1 MCSDPRPAPFT
12 PLAVQAADPV
22 PPTSTLASATV
33 PRGSRRRRLWELSSH
48 AHCPV
53 LGLCLPLKTLRRLI
67 DKTVGGCVVA
77 DDYALHSGAVADART
92 RTRTAE
98 ALQREFDQRHA
109 GAVRLAGLAKDRD
122 ALMAWWREASVGPNL
137 PGALWATLTHP
148 RCDLWLEDS
157 VLRDVHMLQ
166 HQIGAAER
174 GDLER
179 LQSLAKENA
188 VLARELAAAQQRST
202 RVAQEQGRKI
212 EQLQAQVLQL
222 RAELIGRD
230 TLVSQARESLADFE
244 RSVPH
249 LRSRNELARQNEQSL
264 ERIRELERAVARERE
279 RAERAERAERDR
291 QADARVQPVVV
302 EALPAGPAA
311 VALGD
316 CAVLCVGGRAASV
329 PVYRELVEGAG
340 GRFLHHDG
348 GDEDNVSQLDATLAA
363 ADLVICQA
371 GCISHDAYWRVKDH
385 CKRTGKQCVFVEQP
399 SRSGLQRALQSLCG
413 EPAEAGAPT
422 RPVIPLRLRS

>member
-1 MCSDPRPAPFT
+1 MCSDSRPALFT
-12 PLAVQAADPV
+12 PLAVQAPEAV
-22 PPTSTLASATV
+22 PPPSRAEPDRIA
-33 PRGSRRRRLWELSSH
+33 RGSRRRRLWELSSH

-53 LGLCLPLKTLRRLI
+53 LGLCLPLKALRRLI

-109 GAVRLAGLAKDRD
+109 GAVRLANMAKDRD
-122 ALMAWWREASVGPNL
+122 ALLAWWREASVGANL

-230 TLVSQARESLADFE
+230 TLVSQVRESLAELE
-244 RSVPH
+244 RGVPH
-249 LRSRNELARQNEQSL
+249 LRSRSELTRQNEQSL
-264 ERIRELERAVARERE
+264 ERIRELERAVARERD
-279 RAERAERAERDR
+279 RAERAERAERER
-291 QADARVQPVVV
+291 QAARVEPVIV
-302 EALPAGPAA
+302 EEGPAA
-311 VALGD
+311 PATVALED

-329 PVYRELVEGAG
+329 PVYRELVERVGA
-340 GRFLHHDG
+340 RFLHHDG

-413 EPAEAGAPT
+413 ETADAGGTP
-422 RPVIPLRLRS
+422 RPVIPLRVRG